1 MHPFD
6 KILET
11 TLQFQLPKSEQKD
24 CDFIQKCFKE
34 FKVVKGIEQKNPD
47 KKNKFLI
54 TFFYKI

>member
-11 TLQFQLPKSEQKD
+11 TLQFQLPKSEQND

-54 TFFYKI
+54 TI